1 MKERMRKA
9 FKTIKRIRYF
19 LIFAILL
26 LSVNAYAWFVY
37 VTRVD
42 STITAKVR
50 SWNVMFQVHDNNI
63 ASEVTFNVGEIY
75 PGMTDYNDYA
85 SIINTGE
92 SSGEAYFTIKSVQIF
107 NNVYT
112 DDDYSQGELIDV
124 LTATYPFVIDIS
136 LTNNIVA
143 PGHTEYFN
151 IDITWPYESGDDET
165 DTYWGNVAY
174 NFLQNDPTASCI
186 TITAEVRVNQ
196 ENIEENANEGNG

>member
-1 MKERMRKA
+1 MKERLRKA
-9 FKTIKRIRYF
+9 FKTIKRIRYY

-42 STITAKVR
+42 SSITARVR

-63 ASEVTFNVGEIY
+63 ASEVVFDVGEIY
-75 PGMTDYNDYA
+75 PGMTPYNDYA

-92 SSGEAYFTIKSVQIF
+92 SIGEAYFTITRVQIF
-107 NNVYT
+107 SDVYT
-112 DDDYSQGELIDV
+112 DDNYTSEELLEI
-124 LTATYPFVIDIS
+124 LSENYPFEIDIS
-136 LTNNIVA
+136 LTNETVL
-143 PGHTEYFN
+143 PGHTERFN
-151 IDITWPYESGDDET
+151 IDITWPYESGHDDL

-174 NFLQNDPTASCI
+174 NFLHTNPNASCI

-196 ENIEENANEGNG
+196 ENIE